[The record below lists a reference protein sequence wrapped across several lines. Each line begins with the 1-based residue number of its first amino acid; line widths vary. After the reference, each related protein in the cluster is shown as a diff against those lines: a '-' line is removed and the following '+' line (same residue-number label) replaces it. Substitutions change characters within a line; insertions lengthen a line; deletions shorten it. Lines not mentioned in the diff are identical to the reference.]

1 MKLGVF
7 MMPLHPPEKDRWLQ
21 GFDANESSEI
31 AVRTL
36 GGIHAWEGPIVAD
49 QGQGGRGIFF
59 SCNCLKN
66 FLPLYYELT
75 NSMRNSK

>member
-1 MKLGVF
+1 

-21 GFDANESSEI
+21 VFDANESSEI

-36 GGIHAWEGPIVAD
+36 FRHPRLGRPIVAD
-49 QGQGGRGIFF
+49 QEQGGRGIFF

-75 NSMRNSK
+75 NSMRNAK